1 MRPEKIKQSDVHKMR
16 STLKSFARDW
26 SAEGASERESAY
38 EPIIGEIETY
48 FAEQGRKPHDE

>member
-16 STLKSFARDW
+16 STLKSFVRDW